1 MPECCWVE
9 YCPAVMTVE
18 TAGLILLLDS
28 NSLDP
33 ATWFLM
39 LKQPQ
44 SPVCCSKGCIPL
56 SLPEKQVLC
65 KHRVLQVLIHTGI
78 LFTLNL
84 CSSVI
89 FFLPFYAQYKKIF
102 IFSEIRGITSKMA
115 VARRLNKTKNWR
127 LKMPHKNLPILGVH
141 PVFWKKLNELCLS
154 AVSMKAT
161 ASCSTDWEYRFPRF
175 SSHSVLEQGI
185 ESCRFVLAGSRYR
198 AVGEGVD
205 TYICLFSVLSEDIS
219 ALLLSALC
227 DSWSRS
233 WYYTSV
239 YWSVGIMT
247 SHVYF

>member
-1 MPECCWVE
+1 
-9 YCPAVMTVE
+9 MTVE

-115 VARRLNKTKNWR
+115 CSLQKVKQNKELKVKN
-127 LKMPHKNLPILGVH
+127 
-141 PVFWKKLNELCLS
+141 
-154 AVSMKAT
+154 AT
-161 ASCSTDWEYRFPRF
+161 QKSPNSGST
-175 SSHSVLEQGI
+175 SSFLE
-185 ESCRFVLAGSRYR
+185 ET
-198 AVGEGVD
+198 E
-205 TYICLFSVLSEDIS
+205 
-219 ALLLSALC
+219 
-227 DSWSRS
+227 
-233 WYYTSV
+233 
-239 YWSVGIMT
+239 
-247 SHVYF
+247 